1 VKRNDLVKR
10 SLLFYLRGHFF
21 LALSAAT
28 GVAVLV
34 GALIVG
40 DSMRG
45 SLRTQALQRLGPV
58 SIAVQAGRYVGEDLA
73 ERMEFPDGA
82 NITREKIAAGIMLA
96 GGVEHAATRAR
107 SNRVSIIG
115 IDDQWRDLFPDA
127 ASIPSSGNNAA
138 VNQTLAQQLKI
149 NEGDDVLLRLAAQ
162 SDIPAESLLG
172 RPESASRTARLRVT
186 KILPDDGMGGFSL
199 AGTHT
204 APFNVLLPLATLQ
217 RIVEQEKS
225 VNTLVMATGQAS
237 DADVTAARAVRDALK
252 QAATLRDYGVR
263 LRIDET
269 LGVLALEAES
279 LLLEPTVEQAARD
292 AANEL
297 QLRQVPVITYLANSI
312 CNARCDDDDKSAI
325 PYSMVAGMDIA
336 ERAALDGNEA
346 AELATDEI
354 ALNQWAADELN
365 AQIGDEIELEYYV
378 SERFGALRTES
389 ATFKLKQI
397 VPLEGWAADPN
408 LMPAYPGIS
417 DAKTLG
423 EWDPP
428 PSYKIDLSR
437 IRPQDEA
444 YWEQRKGTPKAF
456 ITLETAQQRFV
467 GTGRRFGELTA
478 IYYAPQQGLSL
489 DETRTALSTALLQR
503 LNPEQM
509 ALVVRDVRAA
519 ALNAAAGSTDFSG
532 LFIAFSFFAIFSALL
547 LVALSFRLTI
557 ERRARQVGLLY
568 ALGFDEKSLRKLLT
582 TEGLWVGAIG
592 TFVGIPLGIGYA
604 YLMIA
609 GLRTLWAGAVQAP
622 FLRVFV
628 EPLTLVIG
636 AISGLLITWLTLR
649 LALRGLTKQSPRALL
664 AGRVDI
670 GGGDSKTRSRRAA
683 LIAIALLVVGVGI
696 IAIAITSDALS
707 ATIAFFIGGFA
718 LLGAGL
724 AWMAHRI
731 GRGRVRSGV
740 LKNGTR
746 GFAAV
751 GIGNIARHRGRSLST
766 VALIAF
772 ATFVIIAVGASRHG
786 ASGAAL
792 ATGAGGYRLLGQAA
806 APMVYSLAT
815 AEGRENL
822 TLSQQAD
829 RMLADAQIAMMR
841 RKPGDDASCLNLYA
855 VQRPVI
861 LGVDDE
867 FIERGGFSFTG
878 AMSGDDVEAANPWQ
892 LLQRDFDD
900 GAIPAIG
907 DMNTLMWLLKLGIG
921 DDLKII
927 DENGSEQSLR
937 IVGMLSGSVLQ
948 SQLIIAEDHFVELF
962 SSINGYDTMLIDV
975 QAEQAESLA
984 VALEDDLTDY
994 GLDIESTLEVL
1005 DRYRAVENTYMSA
1018 FQSIGGLGLLI
1029 GTLGLGAVMLRN
1041 VNERRGELAL
1051 LRALGCSG
1059 RMVGVMVLSENVILL
1074 IAGIGIGTASALVAT
1089 LPNALS
1095 TAAQIDWPALG
1106 LTVAA
1111 VLLTGLLANIFAVR
1125 AALQAR
1131 IIGALRSE

>member
-1 VKRNDLVKR
+1 VRRNDLVKR

-45 SLRTQALQRLGPV
+45 SLRAQALKRLGPV
-58 SIAVQAGRYVGEDLA
+58 SIAVQAGRYVGEDLP
-73 ERMEFPDGA
+73 ERLEFPDGA
-82 NITREKIAAGIMLA
+82 NITREKIAAGIMLS
-96 GGVEHAATRAR
+96 GGVEHATTRAR

-138 VNQTLAQQLKI
+138 VNQALAQQLKI
-149 NEGDDVLLRLAAQ
+149 EEGDDVLLRIAAQ

-172 RPESASRTARLRVT
+172 RPESATRTARLQVT
-186 KILPDDGMGGFSL
+186 KILPDDGVGGFSL

-217 RIVEQEKS
+217 RIVEQERS
-225 VNTLVMATGQAS
+225 VNTLVMAAGETS
-237 DADVTAARAVRDALK
+237 DTEETAARAVGDALK

-292 AANEL
+292 AADDL
-297 QLRQVPVITYLANSI
+297 QLRQVPIITYLANSI
-312 CNARCDDDDKSAI
+312 CNAPCEDDDKTSI
-325 PYSMVAGMDIA
+325 PYSMVAGMDIE
-336 ERAALDGNEA
+336 ERAALDGSEA
-346 AELATDEI
+346 LKLAADEI

-365 AQIGDEIELEYYV
+365 AQIGEEIALEYYV

-389 ATFKLKQI
+389 ATFKLKRI
-397 VPLEGWAADPN
+397 VTLEGWAADPN

-437 IRPQDEA
+437 IRPHDEA
-444 YWEQRKGTPKAF
+444 YWEERKGTPKAF
-456 ITLETAQQRFV
+456 INLEAAQQRFV
-467 GTGRRFGELTA
+467 GTGRRFGELTS
-478 IYYAPQQGLSL
+478 IYFAPLPEKSL
-489 DETRTALSTALLQR
+489 DETRTALSTALLER

-509 ALVVRDVRAA
+509 GLVVGDVRAA

-568 ALGFDEKSLRKLLT
+568 ALGFDEKNLRRLLT
-582 TEGLWVGAIG
+582 TEGLWVGAVG
-592 TFVGIPLGIGYA
+592 TLVGLPLGIGYA

-622 FLRVFV
+622 FLRVFI
-628 EPLTLVIG
+628 EPLTLIIG
-636 AISGLLITWLTLR
+636 AVSGLLITWLTLR
-649 LALRGLTKQSPRALL
+649 YALRGLTKQSPRALL
-664 AGRVDI
+664 AGRVDG
-670 GGGDSKTRSRRAA
+670 GGGDVKQRSRRAG
-683 LIAIALLVVGVGI
+683 LIAISLLVIGVGI
-696 IAIAITSDALS
+696 IAVAITSDALS
-707 ATIAFFIGGFA
+707 ATIAFFVGGFA

-724 AWMAHRI
+724 AWIAHRI
-731 GRGRVRSGV
+731 GRGRVRSSV
-740 LKNGTR
+740 FKKGTR

-751 GIGNIARHRGRSLST
+751 GIGNLARHRGRSLST

-815 AEGRENL
+815 NEGRENL
-822 TLSQQAD
+822 TLSQESN
-829 RMLADAQIAMMR
+829 RILADAHIAMMR

-861 LGVDDE
+861 LGVDND
-867 FIERGGFSFTG
+867 FIERGGFSFAG
-878 AMSGDDVEAANPWQ
+878 AMSGDDVESANPWQ
-892 LLQRDFDD
+892 LLNRDFDD
-900 GAIPAIG
+900 GAIAAIG

-921 DDLKII
+921 DDLKIT
-927 DENGSEQSLR
+927 DENGNEQSLR

-948 SQLIIAEDHFVELF
+948 SQLMIAEERFVELF
-962 SSINGYDTMLIDV
+962 PSINGYDTMLIDV
-975 QAEQAESLA
+975 QDEQAQPLM

-994 GLDIESTLEVL
+994 GLDIESTLGVL

-1059 RMVGVMVLSENVILL
+1059 QMLGVMVLSENVILL
-1074 IAGIGIGTASALVAT
+1074 IAGIGIGAASALIAT

-1095 TAAQIDWPALG
+1095 KAAQIDWPALG

-1111 VLLTGLLANIFAVR
+1111 VLLTGLVANIFAVR